1 MPGSTEM
8 TRNRVLII
16 EDESVIRLAIRRYLL
31 NAGFELFEA
40 DSQRSAL
47 LQMRKERPDAVICD
61 YKLPDTNALDLL
73 PHLRSINPS
82 VAVVILTAHASVDL
96 AVAAI
101 QAGADH
107 FLTKPIELP
116 ALLVVLNRALEGQ
129 RNRQADLA
137 EQAKKTRGAVDP
149 FAGTSAAIGNLQ
161 SDVQKVLQTDRPILI
176 QGETGTGKGVLATWL
191 HQHGRRHQEPFVDLN
206 CAGLSKDFLE
216 SELFGHERGAFTGAV
231 QPKQGLLDLAHRG
244 TLFLDEIGDIDLHV
258 QPKLLK
264 VLEEKRYRRL
274 GDVKDRFADARLIA
288 ASHHDLALL
297 VREKRFRQDLYFRLS
312 TIVLRLPP
320 LRERREDIPVLANG
334 IIERVSYEMGRPGVT
349 LGEASLRALQEY
361 AWPGN
366 VRELKNVIE
375 RSLLLSE
382 GDVIRRSDLRFEQA
396 SQMVEAEDSSLTLT
410 EAESRYIL
418 RVLTEE
424 DGAIERTAKRLGISR
439 NTLYYKMRKHGIAV
453 RKNSKSVRDSSNEP
467 S

>member
-1 MPGSTEM
+1 M
-8 TRNRVLII
+8 
-16 EDESVIRLAIRRYLL
+16 
-31 NAGFELFEA
+31 
-40 DSQRSAL
+40 
-47 LQMRKERPDAVICD
+47 
-61 YKLPDTNALDLL
+61 
-73 PHLRSINPS
+73 
-82 VAVVILTAHASVDL
+82 
-96 AVAAI
+96 
-101 QAGADH
+101 
-107 FLTKPIELP
+107 
-116 ALLVVLNRALEGQ
+116 
-129 RNRQADLA
+129 
-137 EQAKKTRGAVDP
+137 
-149 FAGTSAAIGNLQ
+149 
-161 SDVQKVLQTDRPILI
+161 
-176 QGETGTGKGVLATWL
+176 
-191 HQHGRRHQEPFVDLN
+191 
-206 CAGLSKDFLE
+206 
-216 SELFGHERGAFTGAV
+216 
-231 QPKQGLLDLAHRG
+231 
-244 TLFLDEIGDIDLHV
+244 

-274 GDVKDRFADARLIA
+274 GDVKDRFSDIRLIA

-349 LGEASLRALQEY
+349 LGEASIRALQEY

-382 GDVIRRSDLRFEQA
+382 GDMIRRSDLRFEQA

-424 DGAIERTAKRLGISR
+424 DGVIERTAKRLGISR

-453 RKNSKSVRDSSNEP
+453 HKNSKSMRDSSN
-467 S
+467 